1 MITCTINVRDNAT
14 PALEAFMKRFSPE
27 QLAKLC
33 APKLQDMWSHH
44 LTSLPKNRGGYPS
57 TRFWQDAAHKVRGV
71 PMGGNVLLTCDKQ
84 GVRQRWLGGQI
95 LKGGKGPK
103 MLTIPIC
110 AEAYGTIAADWGDQ
124 LVLVCIGAKRFLC
137 LYLGSTEVESRYK
150 KFLGS
155 PFEKAA
161 AKKKNPW
168 RRAETTAKHARD
180 FAHFAQ
186 RKPDVIFLH
195 KGGGAMFDAKFI
207 SLAQLHFSLKFMFVL
222 KDTVMQGPNPNVVP
236 MDKLMETTKQTIIDA
251 AQNN

>member
-1 MITCTINVRDNAT
+1 MITCTINIRDTAT
-14 PALEAFMKRFSPE
+14 PALEAAMKRFSPE

-33 APKLQDMWSHH
+33 ARPLQDMWSHH
-44 LTSLPKNRGGYPS
+44 LTSLPKNKGGYPS

-71 PMGGNVLLTCDKQ
+71 PMGGNVLLTCDKI

-95 LKGGKGPK
+95 PKGGKGPK

-110 AEAYGTIAADWGDQ
+110 AEACTSTSDWGDQ

-137 LYLGSTEVESRYK
+137 LYLGSAEVEQRFKSK
-150 KFLGS
+150 MGKLTS
-155 PFEKAA
+155 
-161 AKKKNPW
+161 
-168 RRAETTAKHARD
+168 RAETTVNRVRKFAD
-180 FAHFAQ
+180 FAQ
-186 RKPDVIFLH
+186 KKPDVIFLH

-222 KDTVMQGPNPNVVP
+222 KDAVMQGPNPNVVP

-251 AQNN
+251 AKN

>member
-1 MITCTINVRDNAT
+1 MITCTINIRDNAT
-14 PALEAFMKRFSPE
+14 PALEAAMKRFSPE

-44 LTSLPKNRGGYPS
+44 LTSLPKNKGGYPS
-57 TRFWQDAAHKVRGV
+57 TRFWQDAAHKVRGI
-71 PMGGNVLLTCDKQ
+71 PDGPNVRLTCDKI

-95 LKGGKGPK
+95 PKGGKGPK

-110 AEAYGTIAADWGDQ
+110 AEAYGTSASDWGDQ

-137 LYLGSTEVESRYK
+137 LYLGSTEVEQRFK
-150 KFLGS
+150 KRMGKLTS
-155 PFEKAA
+155 
-161 AKKKNPW
+161 
-168 RRAETTAKHARD
+168 RAETTVNRVRK
-180 FAHFAQ
+180 FANFAQ

-251 AQNN
+251 A